1 MPFFERN
8 SIRMHYEIFEGLVER
23 DTISF
28 HGNLASNT
36 WWGPTVEVLSRTKD
50 AGKKGRL
57 ILAEWRGCGKSTG
70 LSEESELN
78 LAEMAS
84 DYNGLLRSLGIRGA
98 CALGHSTG
106 CLIALHA
113 MRESP
118 ELYSRA
124 LLLDP
129 VGATGA
135 QFGPEMYA
143 AFTQMSQD
151 RSFCAAVMTG
161 TIHGPIASSLLEKI
175 VDDAY
180 GVHPLVWHGVAR
192 MLHNVDFRSELPM
205 IKQPVL
211 VLHGEHDVLLPKENS
226 KALAEGLPNGKY
238 EELSGRGHSSNVE
251 DPEMFVGKLKSF
263 FYG

>member
-1 MPFFERN
+1 MPFFERKN
-8 SIRMHYEIFEGLVER
+8 IRMHYEIFEGLVSR
-23 DTISF
+23 DTIAF

-36 WWGPTVEVLSRTKD
+36 WWKPAVEVLSRKKD
-50 AGKKGRL
+50 PQKKGRL

-70 LSEESELN
+70 LSDESELN
-78 LAEMAS
+78 LTEMAN
-84 DYNGLLRSLGIRGA
+84 DYNGLLSSLGIKDA

-106 CLIALHA
+106 CLIALYA
-113 MRESP
+113 MRQAP

-129 VGATGA
+129 VAATGA

-151 RSFCAAVMTG
+151 RAFCAAVMTG
-161 TIHGPIASSLLEKI
+161 TIHGTVDPALLEQI
-175 VDDAY
+175 VDDAF

-192 MLHNVDFRSELPM
+192 MLHNVDFRSELPA

-226 KALAEGLPNGKY
+226 KALAEGLPSGKF
-238 EELSGRGHSSNVE
+238 EELPGRGHSSNVE
-251 DPEMFVGKLKSF
+251 DPEMFAGKMNSF
-263 FYG
+263 LYG